1 MSEQLRFDEV
11 ARDRCH
17 IDRNEGSTAPF
28 AVIVERASDELLAG
42 TGFTADHHR
51 EIGLHQ
57 ASENA
62 VDFLH
67 GWRTANQRDRFK
79 VLWLCYRARALL
91 GLRQGA
97 PDNSDQLLEIERF
110 GQILVGA
117 LFRCPH
123 GSNERILR
131 AHDDHGQFGP
141 HFLYARQEIERILVR
156 HDDIGDDEIPLA
168 LTDPAPQG
176 CSIAG

>member
-28 AVIVERASDELLAG
+28 AVIVERASDEFLAG

-62 VDFLH
+62 VDS
-67 GWRTANQRDRFK
+67 GVGGSMGNQGDIYK
-79 VLWLCYRARALL
+79 VLWVCYRARALL
-91 GLRQGA
+91 GLRHGA
-97 PDNSDQLLEIERF
+97 PDNSDQLL
-110 GQILVGA
+110 
-117 LFRCPH
+117 
-123 GSNERILR
+123 
-131 AHDDHGQFGP
+131 
-141 HFLYARQEIERILVR
+141 
-156 HDDIGDDEIPLA
+156 
-168 LTDPAPQG
+168 
-176 CSIAG
+176 